1 MGGFTEGVLES
12 PFSFFFFNGERDF
25 LNVNASSGCS
35 KPSRKT
41 LFSNVLP
48 TTLTAEPTRHLQ
60 YDIYYSI
67 LYMSSSYMSVF
78 CFLIDAVITIFAGED
93 P

>member
-1 MGGFTEGVLES
+1 MSMHLLGA
-12 PFSFFFFNGERDF
+12 
-25 LNVNASSGCS
+25 LNLQEKLCF
-35 KPSRKT
+35 RT
-41 LFSNVLP
+41 RTFLP